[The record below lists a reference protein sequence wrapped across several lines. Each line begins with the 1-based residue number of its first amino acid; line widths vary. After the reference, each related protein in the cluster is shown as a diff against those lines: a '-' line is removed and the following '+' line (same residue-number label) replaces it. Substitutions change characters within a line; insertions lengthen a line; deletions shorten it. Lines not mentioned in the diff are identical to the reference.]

1 MINNTFSGSLRR
13 LKTWWALRRSRRES
27 SREGNKCS
35 WRAPGWELSDFS
47 SKTAFA
53 SLRTPF
59 VAHGGSLYTLWQMWR
74 ESSRWGQR
82 NPESG
87 WKWGSPCW
95 RLKNASRVNI
105 WKIHFNTIVALVFV
119 IGFAT
124 TLQSMTVSA
133 RVLSLPWDWS
143 RPSEWY
149 CKAKPIYS
157 KGNLTW
163 NWGSGLN
170 Q

>member
-95 RLKNASRVNI
+95 RLKNASRVNT
-105 WKIHFNTIVALVFV
+105 WKIHFNWDPF
-119 IGFAT
+119 
-124 TLQSMTVSA
+124 
-133 RVLSLPWDWS
+133 RLSLALIMGDHWLAHTKPRG
-143 RPSEWY
+143 RPLLWTSLLY
-149 CKAKPIYS
+149 TTGRGGSIKAKKLRAY
-157 KGNLTW
+157 
-163 NWGSGLN
+163 
-170 Q
+170 